1 MAARAP
7 HGTNQPPKIIVKKIY
22 IEGHASHHGG
32 AWKVAYAD
40 FVTAM
45 MAFFLLMWL
54 LGATTERQRKAL
66 ADYFAP
72 TLVEFK
78 QYSAGSTGFFGGA
91 SINDLDN
98 YPHKA
103 AQTGSKSL
111 TVPADISG
119 GKLVGTGEKGTLKDK
134 AAAAADR
141 KTFER
146 IKREV
151 TAQMASNVKL
161 QRIASHVRFV
171 PTPEGLRID
180 LVDNADYSMF
190 ALGTTVLEPEADK
203 LIGLIAE
210 SLKGLT
216 NTIMIRGHT
225 DSLAFKNAAGIN
237 NWLLSSSRAEATRRR
252 LAQGGLTDDR
262 FDRIEGVADREPII
276 ADNPADPRNRRV
288 SITMLYRKGS
298 FPGGEIPHGFSR
310 ADEDDGFGRR
320 KPGAGFG
327 EAPLSS
333 RTAH

>member
-22 IEGHASHHGG
+22 IEGHGGHHGG

-72 TLVEFK
+72 TLVELK
-78 QYSAGSTGFFGGA
+78 QYSAGSNGFFGGA

-111 TVPADISG
+111 TVPADMTG
-119 GKLVGTGEKGTLKDK
+119 GKMVGTGEKGTLKNRSS
-134 AAAAADR
+134 AAADQ
-141 KTFER
+141 KNFDR

-151 TAQMASNVKL
+151 TAQLASNVKL

-171 PTPEGLRID
+171 PTQEGLRID

-210 SLKGLT
+210 SLKGLD

-237 NWLLSSSRAEATRRR
+237 NWMLSSSRAEATRRR
-252 LAQGGLTDDR
+252 LAQGGLSDER
-262 FDRIEGVADREPII
+262 FDRIEGVADREPFI
-276 ADNPADPRNRRV
+276 ADDPADPRNRRV

-298 FPGGEIPHGFSR
+298 FAGGESPRGFSR
-310 ADEDDGFGRR
+310 ADEGDGFGRTPSGGR
-320 KPGAGFG
+320 LGQ
-327 EAPLSS
+327 
-333 RTAH
+333 